1 MTVGIGR
8 RALRAMQCEIGR
20 FTDRETGGVLLGYAL
35 DDELRIVEAVDGG
48 YTGVLRESGRFMY
61 NADYVEHVS
70 NILSALY
77 SPPLEL
83 VGVWHKYN
91 HALPPVFS
99 QEDEEMHCRLL
110 SLVRHD
116 VCSILFQKREN
127 SMEYVMRTYCV
138 PQTGAYEEVLPR
150 IMQWSN
156 MCFSKEE

>member
-20 FTDRETGGVLLGYAL
+20 FPDQETGGVLLGYAL

-48 YTGVLRESGRFMY
+48 YTDVRRESGRFMY

-77 SPPLEL
+77 NPPLEL
-83 VGVWHKYN
+83 VGVWHKHN

-99 QEDEEMHCRLL
+99 QEDEEMHRRLL

-116 VCSILFQKREN
+116 VCSILFQKQEN
-127 SMEYVMRTYCV
+127 GLEYAMRTYCMMRLGV
-138 PQTGAYEEVLPR
+138 YEEVLPR
-150 IMQWSN
+150 IVQWGG

>member
-20 FTDRETGGVLLGYAL
+20 FTDQETGGVLLGYAL

-83 VGVWHKYN
+83 VGVWHKHN